1 MMVTTVEAFDIFDKL
16 LAKYELWET
25 LIITGWTFKILRNYR
40 RLKLSDLQ
48 TSSEIEQR
56 SFESKEN
63 SNKHEYQRSLGA
75 MKMDRVIGE

>member
-1 MMVTTVEAFDIFDKL
+1 MMVITVEAFDIFDKL

-25 LIITGWTFKILRNYR
+25 LIITGWTSKILRNYE

-48 TSSEIEQR
+48 TSSETEQR

-63 SNKHEYQRSLGA
+63 SNKHKY
-75 MKMDRVIGE
+75 

>member
-25 LIITGWTFKILRNYR
+25 LTITGWTFKILLNYR
-40 RLKLSDLQ
+40 RSKLSDIQ

-63 SNKHEYQRSLGA
+63 SNKRKYQRSLGS
-75 MKMDRVIGE
+75 MKMDGVIAE